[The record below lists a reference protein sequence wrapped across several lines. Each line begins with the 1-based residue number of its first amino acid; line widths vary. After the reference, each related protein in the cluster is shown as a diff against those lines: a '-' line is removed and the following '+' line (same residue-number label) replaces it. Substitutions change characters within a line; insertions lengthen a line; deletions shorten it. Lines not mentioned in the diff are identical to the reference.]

1 VTSAEYQRLQQ
12 QALQRDAV
20 QRNAALVNLQ
30 KKQIADGRRPNK

>member
-30 KKQIADGRRPNK
+30 KKQIADGCRPNK